1 MCTRRA
7 FYWHSDEPKARL
19 MRFSLQDRTFA
30 VVSRPPVGGDDR
42 RVSLNDEMVD
52 LHGKL
57 CYVHAAAEAS
67 SFHVW
72 LADDDS
78 HGDELQWWLHC
89 RIDLNPDPICWY
101 LRPVISDGGK
111 MMFRASFGEDSYD
124 HLMWCSV
131 PKDAREEMVDLQH
144 QLRYTRLIDGS
155 KYMRQSKDLF
165 DRIYT
170 SCLTSRA

>member
-1 MCTRRA
+1 
-7 FYWHSDEPKARL
+7 
-19 MRFSLQDRTFA
+19 
-30 VVSRPPVGGDDR
+30 
-42 RVSLNDEMVD
+42 MVTI
-52 LHGKL
+52 
-57 CYVHAAAEAS
+57 
-67 SFHVW
+67 
-72 LADDDS
+72 
-78 HGDELQWWLHC
+78 ELQWWLHC

-131 PKDAREEMVDLQH
+131 RKDAREEMVDLQH

-165 DRIYT
+165 EYIR
-170 SCLTSRA
+170 RALLRELSLPHRM